1 MKIMALCTV
10 DKEKLKKQKNLS
22 AEANHEN
29 VIPEEFSQ
37 LRRAGIVFHSCV
49 EVDTAKVDDEYQA
62 YVWSIEQKRYIP
74 WGRGLWSERL
84 CRARLLEAINKGWIK
99 SDHFDLSKYKICK
112 RTVYFVATEWVDL

>member
-37 LRRAGIVFHSCV
+37 LRRAGIVFDNCV

-74 WGRGLWSERL
+74 WGRGLWS
-84 CRARLLEAINKGWIK
+84 
-99 SDHFDLSKYKICK
+99 
-112 RTVYFVATEWVDL
+112 

>member
-37 LRRAGIVFHSCV
+37 LRRAGIVFDNCV

-62 YVWSIEQKRYIP
+62 YSLGVLNKKGTFLGGEDCGLKDFAEPDLLKR
-74 WGRGLWSERL
+74 
-84 CRARLLEAINKGWIK
+84 
-99 SDHFDLSKYKICK
+99 
-112 RTVYFVATEWVDL
+112 

>member
-37 LRRAGIVFHSCV
+37 LRRAGIVFDTVLKSIQRR
-49 EVDTAKVDDEYQA
+49 VDVNTRHTVWEY
-62 YVWSIEQKRYIP
+62 
-74 WGRGLWSERL
+74 
-84 CRARLLEAINKGWIK
+84 
-99 SDHFDLSKYKICK
+99 
-112 RTVYFVATEWVDL
+112 

>member
-37 LRRAGIVFHSCV
+37 LRRAGIVFDNCV
-49 EVDTAKVDDEYQA
+49 
-62 YVWSIEQKRYIP
+62 
-74 WGRGLWSERL
+74 
-84 CRARLLEAINKGWIK
+84 
-99 SDHFDLSKYKICK
+99 
-112 RTVYFVATEWVDL
+112 

>member
-37 LRRAGIVFHSCV
+37 LRRAGIVFDNCV

-62 YVWSIEQKRYIP
+62 YVWSIEQK
-74 WGRGLWSERL
+74 GTFLGGEDCGLKDFAEPD
-84 CRARLLEAINKGWIK
+84 LL
-99 SDHFDLSKYKICK
+99 K
-112 RTVYFVATEWVDL
+112 R

>member
-37 LRRAGIVFHSCV
+37 LRRAGLEKIPIRYQYMLPFHMIRVVC
-49 EVDTAKVDDEYQA
+49 TKQFLY
-62 YVWSIEQKRYIP
+62 
-74 WGRGLWSERL
+74 L
-84 CRARLLEAINKGWIK
+84 
-99 SDHFDLSKYKICK
+99 
-112 RTVYFVATEWVDL
+112 

>member
-37 LRRAGIVFHSCV
+37 LRRAGIVLDNCV
-49 EVDTAKVDDEYQA
+49 EVDTAKVDDEFGVLNKKGTFPGGEDCGLKDFA
-62 YVWSIEQKRYIP
+62 EPDLLKR
-74 WGRGLWSERL
+74 
-84 CRARLLEAINKGWIK
+84 
-99 SDHFDLSKYKICK
+99 
-112 RTVYFVATEWVDL
+112 